1 MTVRVRA
8 RIRKTNHED
17 FDPMNR
23 ILLRW
28 ALVAAVCGAARYA
41 GAVELAPTPQDPVM
55 ADLYARAQTL
65 FAKAGDPGM
74 LEMPAQASR
83 WPCPVTELD
92 MRRYAGALNPD
103 ELPASAR
110 KVLRA
115 GRANLGMSF
124 TTLHKDV
131 VIVPISGQCKDGV
144 LDGPVVYLIEYTS
157 VTESPIMLEERR
169 SRSWVATQ
177 VAKGDIVPDSYLLSV
192 IKPLSARITYK
203 DPAKQAQMKSV
214 AAPEVKTL
222 TVMVRLIHE
231 PDGSRLAMIQELQIG
246 DAPNQWSTM
255 FTVPQGNQKVES
267 TMYSGSQ
274 LQSITRMK
282 AGVLHG
288 ETRTM
293 PMTYGT
299 VTVPGTT
306 TCYDE
311 GEILRTARCDVD

>member
-1 MTVRVRA
+1 
-8 RIRKTNHED
+8 
-17 FDPMNR
+17 MNR

-28 ALVAAVCGAARYA
+28 ALVAAISGSAPYA

-65 FAKAGDPGM
+65 LAKAGDPGM
-74 LEMPAQASR
+74 LEMPAQASP
-83 WPCPVTELD
+83 WPCAVTELEL
-92 MRRYAGALNPD
+92 RRYAGVLNPD

-115 GRANLGMSF
+115 GRANLGMSIK
-124 TTLHKDV
+124 TLHKDV
-131 VIVPISGQCKDGV
+131 AIAPVSGQCKDGV

-157 VTESPIMLEERR
+157 VTETPVTLEERR
-169 SRSWVATQ
+169 SRSWIATQ
-177 VAKGDIVPDSYLLSV
+177 VAKGEIVPESYLLSV
-192 IKPLSARITYK
+192 MKSLGARVTHK
-203 DPAKQAQMKSV
+203 DPAVQAQMKSV
-214 AAPEVKTL
+214 ATPEVKSL
-222 TVMVRLIHE
+222 TVLVRRVHDLE
-231 PDGSRLAMIQELQIG
+231 TNRLAMIQELQIG
-246 DAPNQWSTM
+246 DAPKQWSTM

-267 TMYSGSQ
+267 TMYSGSK

-299 VTVPGTT
+299 VTVPGST